1 MTQIK
6 AQQNGWKK
14 FFIILFRILFT
25 AAVFASVAF
34 IFYNSSQVADISSD
48 VSGKATHIINDI
60 ISHTPW
66 DVHIPEK
73 IVRKLAHIAEF
84 AVLGFFLTLCLR
96 VYTKRLVAFSAWPM
110 LLGLFVAVCD
120 EFYQRFVPGRT
131 GQIKDIFIDFIGVCG
146 GTAAGICLVV
156 AVQIFIWLIWGRKKK
171 AKENA
176 Q

>member
-1 MTQIK
+1 MAQIET
-6 AQQNGWKK
+6 NHSRWKK
-14 FFIILFRILFT
+14 FFVIVFRILFT

-34 IFYNSSQVADISSD
+34 IFYNSSQVADVSSD
-48 VSGKATHIINDI
+48 ASGRVTDIINSIIDRTPLDVDI
-60 ISHTPW
+60 SQK
-66 DVHIPEK
+66 V
-73 IVRKLAHIAEF
+73 VRKLAHIAEF
-84 AVLGFFLTLCLR
+84 AVLGFCLTLCLR

-146 GTAAGICLVV
+146 GTMTGICIVV
-156 AVQIFIWLIWGRKKK
+156 AMQIFVWLIWGRKKK
-171 AKENA
+171 EKENA